1 MNVFR
6 EESRKK
12 VIVFYTFVFYA
23 LSIFK
28 FWQGLWLFQAQPF
41 VFKTR
46 FDGTSWYFMQT
57 GLHQWLIVHPQ
68 YYWIPDA
75 LFYSIPLVYFIV
87 YTSKP
92 SWLTVTGVLMLIINW
107 MYVQLY
113 VLYPTNSI
121 EAHVGWLL
129 FPIVLMIKDLQSFW
143 LMLSGMRYYILF
155 FFGSAGLWKLY
166 GGGVFHLD
174 QMSNVLLLQHK
185 DLLVTSANHLYTQW
199 IKMLITHPNLSW
211 SLYASA
217 TILELSFIGGF
228 FTKRFDK
235 LLCIFALLFIIMD
248 KVVMNMYYIEILPLI
263 IPLLFSMYKEPVNKA
278 NPNNPLVIH

>member
-1 MNVFR
+1 M
-6 EESRKK
+6 
-12 VIVFYTFVFYA
+12 
-23 LSIFK
+23 
-28 FWQGLWLFQAQPF
+28 
-41 VFKTR
+41 
-46 FDGTSWYFMQT
+46 
-57 GLHQWLIVHPQ
+57 LIV
-68 YYWIPDA
+68 
-75 LFYSIPLVYFIV
+75 
-87 YTSKP
+87 
-92 SWLTVTGVLMLIINW
+92 NW

-129 FPIVLMIKDLQSFW
+129 FPMVLMIKDLQSFW
-143 LMLSGMRYYILF
+143 LMLSGMRYYVLF

-199 IKMLITHPNLSW
+199 IKMLITHPSLSW
-211 SLYASA
+211 SLFAGA
-217 TILELSFIGGF
+217 TILELSFIVGF

-235 LLCIFALLFIIMD
+235 LLCIFALLFIVMD

-263 IPLLFSMYKEPVNKA
+263 IPLLFSMYKDPVN
-278 NPNNPLVIH
+278 NDNLRYPLEIH